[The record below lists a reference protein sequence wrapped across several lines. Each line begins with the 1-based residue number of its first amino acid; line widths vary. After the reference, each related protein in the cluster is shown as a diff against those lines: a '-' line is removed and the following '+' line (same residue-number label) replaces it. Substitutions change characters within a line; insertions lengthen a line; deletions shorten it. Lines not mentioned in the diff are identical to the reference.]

1 MPCIEVITQGWV
13 LFDNRGLY
21 HFIAMLN
28 LSLYILPFE
37 NMIKGSSY
45 MQEENLPYTSVF
57 PVYQVSI
64 LLVICFN
71 IYHNDLPL
79 F

>member
-1 MPCIEVITQGWV
+1 
-13 LFDNRGLY
+13 
-21 HFIAMLN
+21 MLN

-79 F
+79 FLASFWPFRQGTSMSSSSIFKTLL